1 MFCGIREPRA
11 APSFFGSLRTS
22 NVISFFMLDILLMTA
37 IPNPERS
44 SFFFRPFLLN
54 LCPESRA
61 APIG

>member
-11 APSFFGSLRTS
+11 APSFFGSLRSS
-22 NVISFFMLDILLMTA
+22 NVNSFFMLDILMTA
-37 IPNPERS
+37 IPNPGRS